1 MVVFPLYY
9 PIGMASGTSFMV
21 SVDVVKRH
29 RNTGLKWVDVAK
41 ILNTTPKTL
50 RIWRQNNDYKVKTFF
65 IF

>member
-1 MVVFPLYY
+1 
-9 PIGMASGTSFMV
+9 MASGTSFMV

-50 RIWRQNNDYKVKTFF
+50 RIWRQNNDYKVNTFF